1 MASKRALFALPL
13 RSASSIRARPQ
24 FLLPTRT
31 SAALPPTF
39 NPALKPLSQARWHS
53 SPVEKSK
60 PYAFEDVKKLI
71 EKDDE
76 DVVLIDVREPPEFAA
91 GAIPTA
97 LNLPIS
103 SQPDALFLPPDEFE
117 DRFGFQKP
125 DIGKEV
131 VFYCKAGVRS
141 AAAAQ
146 LARQGGW
153 ERVGEY
159 RGSWLDWE
167 RRGGKIEK

>member
-1 MASKRALFALPL
+1 RAAQPAS
-13 RSASSIRARPQ
+13 
-24 FLLPTRT
+24 
-31 SAALPPTF
+31 F
-39 NPALKPLSQARWHS
+39 NPALKPLSQTRWLS
-53 SPVEKSK
+53 SSVEKSK
-60 PYAFEDVKKLI
+60 PYAFEDVKALI
-71 EKDDE
+71 EKDDK
-76 DVVLIDVREPPEFAA
+76 DVVLIDVREPAEFAA

-146 LARQGGW
+146 LARQEGW

-167 RRGGKIEK
+167 KRGGKVEK